1 VGATVTSS
9 YNLETDR
16 SAAPGDRWETGG
28 YEFLFVGVR
37 DVDGPNFQAVE
48 GEFELRRN
56 GKLLT
61 VLRPQKRIYRVQRS
75 PMTEAAIDGRLHRD
89 VFVAMGESLGG
100 NAWSLRVQVKP
111 MIRFLWYGAIVM
123 ALGGLLAATDRRYR
137 QRAKESKSAVLEAAA
152 KGAL

>member
-1 VGATVTSS
+1 
-9 YNLETDR
+9 
-16 SAAPGDRWETGG
+16 
-28 YEFLFVGVR
+28 
-37 DVDGPNFQAVE
+37 
-48 GEFELRRN
+48 
-56 GKLLT
+56 
-61 VLRPQKRIYRVQRS
+61 
-75 PMTEAAIDGRLHRD
+75 MTEAAIDGRLHRD

-100 NAWSLRVQVKP
+100 NAWSLRIQVKP